1 LDTRQQRVA
10 KNEALFREV
19 NERIKDVNLALEGD
33 HEHDFLCECG
43 DDDCTAPISLTLA
56 EYESV
61 RADATHFAIVPGHDV
76 PDVESV
82 VSRNERF
89 AIVEKQSP
97 AAARIAVERDPR
109 DGETM

>member
-1 LDTRQQRVA
+1 MDTRQQRVA

-19 NERIKDVNLALEGD
+19 NERIKDVNFSHVGTG
-33 HEHDFLCECG
+33 EHDFLCECG

-56 EYESV
+56 EYEHV
-61 RADATHFAIVPGHDV
+61 RADSTHFAIVPGHDV

-82 VSRNERF
+82 ISQNERF
-89 AIVEKQSP
+89 AVVEKETP

-109 DGETM
+109 DGER